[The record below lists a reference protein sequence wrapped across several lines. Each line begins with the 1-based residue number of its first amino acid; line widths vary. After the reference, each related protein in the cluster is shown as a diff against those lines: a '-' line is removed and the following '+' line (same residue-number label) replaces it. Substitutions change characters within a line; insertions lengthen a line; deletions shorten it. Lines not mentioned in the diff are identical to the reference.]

1 MFYRCITMCLLILS
15 LAALPLPAD
24 DPPANA
30 NTGGAAGAVTPDNST
45 AHGEGDTDTT
55 PEAAQANNPPEP
67 VNIATDDQM
76 ENARKLHYTYEQK
89 EKASAEAE
97 KRQKEN
103 TRRIKSLVDGVNY
116 VTQAMNENRNG
127 SDTSSQSAQLHQA
140 SFKLVV
146 IPNLIEPV
154 PGVQG
159 DYHVKL
165 TIEDQSPQLKNITDN
180 TVKAQLKREHMLLKN
195 ALQSIDITLDT
206 QQQLTLKLKG
216 ELVMEISEPFL
227 NLQQWQG
234 PRELKFKVTRTFEP
248 QIESIDFYAVT
259 GGRLAKVDTLLQ
271 DVPHVALVTFNR
283 PPRQLQGRI
292 HMRAGGQIL
301 TMQAARLRENPRQYV
316 TQTFL
321 PSQTNN
327 SQADDVG
334 LPTPANLNNSQ
345 TAPNNEQSGGAS

>member
-1 MFYRCITMCLLILS
+1 M
-15 LAALPLPAD
+15 PLRAD

-30 NTGGAAGAVTPDNST
+30 GGAAGAVTPENNTDQ
-45 AHGEGDTDTT
+45 GETDSAA
-55 PEAAQANNPPEP
+55 EATQVSDAPEP

-116 VTQAMNENRNG
+116 VTQAMNNNRDG
-127 SDTSSQSAQLHQA
+127 TDTASQSEQLHQA
-140 SFKLVV
+140 AFNLVA

-154 PGVQG
+154 PGVEG
-159 DYHVKL
+159 NYHVKL
-165 TIEDQSPQLKNITDN
+165 TIEDQDLDLKNITDN
-180 TVKAQLKREHMLLKN
+180 TIKAQLKREHMLLKN
-195 ALQSIDITLDT
+195 ALQAIDITLDT

-216 ELVMEISEPFL
+216 ELIMEISEPFL

-234 PRELKFKVTRTFEP
+234 PRKLKFKVTRTFQP
-248 QIESIDFYAVT
+248 QIESIDFYAVS

-321 PSQTNN
+321 PSQTNH
-327 SQADDVG
+327 SQADDAG
-334 LPTPANLNNSQ
+334 LPVPANLNNSQ
-345 TAPNNEQSGGAS
+345 TAPTNEQSGGAS